1 MFFTRIRIN
10 SLKTDLSFTSKL
22 NGSYAVLFYLA
33 FSEEGSSQI
42 PIDEERRFRT
52 EVEERSALLRPSL

>member
-1 MFFTRIRIN
+1 M
-10 SLKTDLSFTSKL
+10 
-22 NGSYAVLFYLA
+22 VLMQCFFYLA

>member
-1 MFFTRIRIN
+1 MGLMQCF
-10 SLKTDLSFTSKL
+10 
-22 NGSYAVLFYLA
+22 FYLA